1 MRTGDGWVV
10 LDFEG
15 EPARPLAERTMLM
28 SPLRDVAGMLRSY
41 DYAARHLL
49 ADHPDSAQLV
59 YRAVEWADRNRDAF
73 CDGYAQESG
82 ADPRESATL
91 LRAFELDK
99 AVYEVRYEASHR
111 PSWLSIPLAGIER
124 LTAEL

>member
-1 MRTGDGWVV
+1 
-10 LDFEG
+10 
-15 EPARPLAERTMLM
+15 
-28 SPLRDVAGMLRSY
+28 MLRSF

-49 ADHPDSAQLV
+49 ADRPDSTQLV
-59 YRAVEWADRNRDAF
+59 YRAIEWADRNRDAF
-73 CDGYAQESG
+73 CDGYAEESG
-82 ADPRESATL
+82 GDPREAVTL

-124 LTAEL
+124 IVEA